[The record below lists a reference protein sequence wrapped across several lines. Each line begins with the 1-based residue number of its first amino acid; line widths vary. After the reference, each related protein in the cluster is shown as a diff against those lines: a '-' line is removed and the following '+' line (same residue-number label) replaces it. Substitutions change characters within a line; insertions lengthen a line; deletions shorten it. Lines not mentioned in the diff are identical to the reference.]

1 MSLTTKLTKSTK
13 AVVASAGCLFVY
25 FVYFVV
31 HPPQVA
37 AVQAAAPT
45 FNKDVAPILYA
56 NCVSCHRPGGS
67 GPFSLIEYENAEL
80 AAEAIKAAVSSR
92 QMPPW
97 FADPQHGDFKNERR
111 LTDAQLAT
119 IARWVDAGAPRGDG
133 SAPEAP
139 ALPDNGGWDARM
151 NRPPDLVLDLPFGEF
166 PLPMAGEVPTFTV
179 WTKLPLRE
187 DRFVQAIQIK
197 PSLAHAVHHSSLA
210 LASLP
215 PGTRLGRGAVFD
227 GGPVLDGV
235 PVFDDGRPFRAASGD
250 EFGRPIFFYVP
261 GGGFMQLADGLGK
274 RFRRDDYLAWGL
286 HLIADPHPGGKLS
299 AQVGIWYNRRDPHH
313 EVHTWT
319 VNQGLSF
326 NGQDVPLTAQG
337 GRVMPAIP
345 PGAANLPVVGTLRF
359 EDAVT
364 LYALWPHMHYRGKD
378 MTFTLREPNGKETVL
393 LSVPNYNPH
402 WQLTYE
408 LEKPLKIRRGSVIT
422 AAGHYDNSA
431 ANPHNPDPAATV
443 RFGPQGTDEMYIPF
457 IEVSVDRDDLRFER
471 LFR

>member
-1 MSLTTKLTKSTK
+1 
-13 AVVASAGCLFVY
+13 
-25 FVYFVV
+25 
-31 HPPQVA
+31 
-37 AVQAAAPT
+37 
-45 FNKDVAPILYA
+45 
-56 NCVSCHRPGGS
+56 
-67 GPFSLIEYENAEL
+67 
-80 AAEAIKAAVSSR
+80 
-92 QMPPW
+92 
-97 FADPQHGDFKNERR
+97 
-111 LTDAQLAT
+111 
-119 IARWVDAGAPRGDG
+119 
-133 SAPEAP
+133 
-139 ALPDNGGWDARM
+139 M

-187 DRFVQAIQIK
+187 DRFVQAIQLK
-197 PSLAHAVHHSSLA
+197 PGLSHAVHHSSLA

-215 PGTRLGRGAVFD
+215 PGTRIGRGAVFD

-235 PVFDDGRPFRAASGD
+235 PVHDDGRPFRAASGD

-261 GGGFMQLADGLGK
+261 GGGFMQLPDGLGK

-286 HLIADPHPGGKLS
+286 HLIADPHPGEKLS

-326 NGQDVPLTAQG
+326 NGREVPLTAQG

-345 PGAANLPVVGTLRF
+345 PGAASLPVVGTLRF
-359 EDAVT
+359 EDDVT

-408 LEKPLKIRRGSVIT
+408 LERPLKIRRGSVMT

-431 ANPHNPDPAATV
+431 ANPHNPDPAAEV

-471 LFR
+471 MTFP